1 MDPYGNPIRF
11 LLEPHGALRILILF
25 HCFLSSP
32 MQPYGNPVLFLFRAE
47 PHPACLG
54 ARWSPMETLV
64 DLSGTVRGPTELHAF
79 WSEPDG
85 ALRNSYLFLLEP
97 YGALRSLIRFHI
109 AGDVWGLREPY

>member
-25 HCFLSSP
+25 NCFLSSP
-32 MQPYGNPVLFLFRAE
+32 MQLYGNPILFFLCGASSGL
-47 PHPACLG
+47 LG